1 MKRLLIATLALT
13 TILTACSNE
22 EELAEDTQTSMEQQK
37 EDNAR
42 LIRMWEEAAESE
54 TEEVAETEVDNSE
67 RHQFEVGP
75 SLAERRES
83 NPIAGASDAA
93 NKLSKELSD
102 AVNNTAILFFFICGL
117 LIALVYFKKLKA
129 VKNSAVLFFLFAVF

>member
-13 TILTACSNE
+13 AILTACSNE
-22 EELAEDTQTSMEQQK
+22 EELASDAQSSMEQQK

-54 TEEVAETEVDNSE
+54 TEETEVDNSE

-75 SLAERRES
+75 SKAKQRAAEEENELEDNDVSCFVIFDERIMRLKDGILTTMLSLSGRR
-83 NPIAGASDAA
+83 
-93 NKLSKELSD
+93 
-102 AVNNTAILFFFICGL
+102 
-117 LIALVYFKKLKA
+117 
-129 VKNSAVLFFLFAVF
+129 KNSLRLEKI